1 MCGIIGYVGH
11 RPAVPL
17 VVEGLRLLEYRG
29 YDSSGVAFVQA
40 GQLRAIR
47 AKGKLASLEETLARE
62 SLSIST
68 AAMGHT
74 RWATHG
80 VPAERNAHP
89 HLANGGKIA
98 LVHNGI
104 IENYQELKDD
114 LLAKGYEF
122 SSETDTEVL
131 VNLIAEGQK
140 HNDTLLDAFAWA
152 LRQAHGAYAVCLAS
166 QDDPN
171 TLYAAR
177 LCAPLILGV
186 GTGEHFVASD
196 IPAFLSYTRD
206 VVFLEDGEIVKITP
220 KSWDVLDLDTLQPVQ
235 KEISHVKWDMQS
247 AQKGGYKHFM
257 LKEIF
262 EQPQVVRDGLV
273 GRFHDGVVALPELE
287 KLPIPKRLHIV
298 ACGTSYHSG
307 LWAKQLL
314 ETWAK
319 VPVSMEIAS
328 EFRYNEILLDPE
340 DMVLVI
346 SQSGETADTLAAL
359 RVAKEKNIPTIGLCN
374 VVGSSI
380 AREASAVIYTQ
391 AGPEISV
398 ASTKAMCSQM
408 LVLTL
413 VAMHWG
419 QRNNT
424 ISPEQYQNLVRDL
437 QSIADTLDEALPEM
451 RSMAQALSRKY
462 TKFSSFFYLGRGHA
476 FPLALEGAL
485 KLKELSYI
493 HAEGYASGEMKH
505 GPIALIAP
513 EFPTFA
519 LAFDDV
525 LFPKV
530 KSNIQ
535 EVQARSGKVIGL
547 VNSDAGQQELQVDD
561 VWRVPFA
568 EGFLAAF
575 YALPALQLFSYEMAD
590 YLGTD
595 VDQPRNLAKSVTVE

>member
-29 YDSSGVAFVQA
+29 YDSAGVAFMQGNSLQTV
-40 GQLRAIR
+40 R
-47 AKGKLASLEETLARE
+47 AKGKLAALEERLG
-62 SLSIST
+62 LQPIST
-68 AAMGHT
+68 STVAMGHT

-89 HLANGGKIA
+89 HMANGGKIA
-98 LVHNGI
+98 IVHNGI
-104 IENYQELKDD
+104 IENYQELKES
-114 LLAKGYEF
+114 LMAKGYEF
-122 SSETDTEVL
+122 TSETDTEVL
-131 VNLIAEGQK
+131 VNLIAEGLK
-140 HNDTLLDAFAWA
+140 EHPKLLDAFAWA

-166 QDDPN
+166 EDEPD

-177 LCAPLILGV
+177 LSAPLVLGV
-186 GTGEHFVASD
+186 GTGEYFLASD

-206 VVFLEDGEIVKITP
+206 VVFLEDGEIVKITAN
-220 KSWDVLDLDTLQPVQ
+220 SWDVLQLDSLAPVQ
-235 KEISHVKWDMQS
+235 KEVVFVKWDMQS

-262 EQPQVVRDGLV
+262 EQPQVIRDGLV
-273 GRFHDGVVALPELE
+273 GRFQKDSVALPELE

-298 ACGTSYHSG
+298 ACGTSYNSG
-307 LWAKQLL
+307 LWAKHIL
-314 ETWAK
+314 ESWAH
-319 VPVSMEIAS
+319 VPTSLEIAS
-328 EFRYNEILLDPE
+328 EFRYNEILLEPDA
-340 DMVLVI
+340 MVMVI

-359 RVAKEKNIPTIGLCN
+359 RIAKEKGVATIGLCN

-398 ASTKAMCSQM
+398 ASTKAMSSQM

-413 VAMHWG
+413 MAMHWG
-419 QRNNT
+419 QRKQT
-424 ISPEQYQNLVRDL
+424 LPMEQYKAIAKEL
-437 QSIADTLDEALPEM
+437 QAIPDVMEHALPAM
-451 RSMAQALSRKY
+451 RSKAQELSRKY
-462 TKFSSFFYLGRGHA
+462 TKYSSFFYLGRGQA

-493 HAEGYASGEMKH
+493 HAEGYALGEMKH

-513 EFPTFA
+513 DFPTFA

-525 LFPKV
+525 LLPKV
-530 KSNIQ
+530 KSNIL

-547 VNSDAGQQELQVDD
+547 INGPQGEAELQVDD
-561 VWRVPFA
+561 IWRVPYA
-568 EGFLAAF
+568 EGLLSAF